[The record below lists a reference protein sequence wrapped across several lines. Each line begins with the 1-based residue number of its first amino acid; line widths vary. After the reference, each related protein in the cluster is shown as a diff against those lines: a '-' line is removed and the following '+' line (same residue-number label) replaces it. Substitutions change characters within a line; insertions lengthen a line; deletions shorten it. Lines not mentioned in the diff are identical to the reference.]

1 VSIIA
6 EVKCARCDRK
16 YSGVRSRC
24 PYCGARRIGRG
35 KYSEENDDSKGKM
48 LVGILILAVLVVA
61 VVVLLLTTDKPED
74 SSLAAGS
81 ETGEPTSDMSGSGLP
96 GEDDITSMPGPSM
109 DDPSTTPTTSET
121 PAESPTA
128 TVQSVIITY
137 ANLKKT
143 DFTEHIGIKVPL
155 KAKVEP
161 PGIDVDIEWSSSN
174 TDIFEVVPK
183 DVNGNAADV
192 IGKAKGDATL
202 TVRVGDV
209 EATCIVRII
218 P

>member
-61 VVVLLLTTDKPED
+61 VVVLLVMTDKPED

-81 ETGEPTSDMSGSGLP
+81 ETGEQASDMPGSGLS
-96 GEDDITSMPGPSM
+96 GEDDIITMPGTSM
-109 DDPSTTPTTSET
+109 DDPSTPPPNSET
-121 PAESPTA
+121 PPET
-128 TVQSVIITY
+128 TTVEVQSVIITY
-137 ANLKKT
+137 ANVKKT

-161 PGIDVDIEWSSSN
+161 PGIEVDIEWTSSN

-202 TVRVGDV
+202 TVRAGDV